1 MSRPLRP
8 SKISVIFGNGTLLDQ
23 INKGEFEIVQER
35 IRFLTQR
42 FAQVHLIS
50 QTPIDPSKMI
60 DLSKRG
66 KILVHSP
73 KKNLQRIGNT
83 LFLLYASIRII
94 NLFKENVNL
103 IRAYGLPASLPA
115 VLVKRIIPRMRL
127 IMSYHYEWS
136 TQRFQHNRLL
146 FTVAQLLE
154 SAVFKAADLIIV
166 LNPRLERCVT
176 ARGID
181 QGKVKVVPN
190 WVDTSRF
197 NPREDGSTIREAY
210 SLKKIV
216 LLYVGRLHPVKNLEI
231 AVGAVSKL
239 VEVNPNLSFLI
250 VGEGPQK
257 QKLQELALELKISEH
272 VVFAGT
278 IAHQELPK
286 FYAAANI
293 FIIPSIEEGQPKA
306 VLEALASGKPIVA
319 TSVPGLKELII
330 GGENGILVPLND
342 SDALADAV
350 KAILSSRT
358 LSERLSENAREY
370 ALNHFSREAIL
381 AEEARLY
388 DDLEAER

>member
-1 MSRPLRP
+1 
-8 SKISVIFGNGTLLDQ
+8 
-23 INKGEFEIVQER
+23 
-35 IRFLTQR
+35 
-42 FAQVHLIS
+42 
-50 QTPIDPSKMI
+50 
-60 DLSKRG
+60 
-66 KILVHSP
+66 
-73 KKNLQRIGNT
+73 
-83 LFLLYASIRII
+83 
-94 NLFKENVNL
+94 VNL

-115 VLVKRIIPRMRL
+115 VLVKRIIPGTRL
-127 IMSYHYEWS
+127 VISYHYEWS
-136 TQRFQHNRLL
+136 RERFQRNRLL
-146 FTVAQLLE
+146 FALAQLLE
-154 SAVFKAADLIIV
+154 SAAFKAADLIIV
-166 LNPRLERCVT
+166 LNRRLERCVT
-176 ARGID
+176 ARGVD
-181 QGKVKVVPN
+181 EGKVKVIPN

-231 AVGAVSKL
+231 AVDAVSKL
-239 VEVNPNLSFLI
+239 VAANPDLSFLI

-257 QKLQELALELKISEH
+257 QKLQDLALELKISEH
-272 VVFAGT
+272 VFFAGT
-278 IAHQELPK
+278 IAHQELPR

-306 VLEALASGKPIVA
+306 VLEALASGKPVVA

-330 GGENGILVPLND
+330 DGENGILVPLND
-342 SDALADAV
+342 SDALAYAV
-350 KAILSSRT
+350 KAILSSPT